1 MSENHELNGHQRRKR
16 KAEDTARPRTIAA
29 VLSPYAPGVH
39 REERD
44 RDAKLGEAV
53 GLARAI
59 DLDVRLAETVPLR
72 RVTPATLIGKGVVER
87 VKANV
92 EEQGIGLVVVDDRL
106 TPVQQRNLEKALEA
120 KVIDRTGLILE
131 IFGARAR
138 THEGRL
144 QVELAALD
152 YQRGRLVRSWTHLER
167 QRGGFG
173 FLGGPGESQIEI
185 DRRLI
190 GERIVRIKRDLEGVR
205 RTRAVNRA
213 GRRKARLPTVALVG
227 YTNAG
232 KSTLFNRLSGA
243 AVMAKDLLFATLDPT
258 MRSIKLPNG
267 KPCVISDTVGFV
279 SDLPTHLV
287 EAFRATLEEVLE
299 ADLIVH
305 VRDIAHPDSEQQR
318 ADVEAV
324 LHDLGVIEEGEG
336 RPIIEALNKIDA
348 LPDDVRRRLETRSR
362 TGAERARQYPVSA
375 MTGEGV
381 DRLLE
386 AIGDFL
392 GRRRGARG
400 RGAAQRRRHD
410 RLALPPRRG
419 QEPPRRRRDRA
430 TDGRARCR
438 CFGAIR
444 AQAGAL
450 TLGFPDTYKRPIP
463 FRGKTM
469 KFKPL
474 HDRLLLKPMTA
485 ETKTKAG
492 IIIPDTAQE
501 KPMQGEVVAVGKG
514 KRLEDG
520 RLQSLDVKVGD
531 KVIYGKWSGTEVKLG
546 GVEHVILKEED
557 LFGIVG

>member
-1 MSENHELNGHQRRKR
+1 LSENHELNGHQRRKR

-87 VKANV
+87 MKANV

-324 LHDLGVIEEGEG
+324 LHDLGVIEEGGG

-348 LPDDVRRRLETRSR
+348 LPDDVRRRLETRSH
-362 TGAERARQYPVSA
+362 TGAERARQYAVSA

-381 DRLLE
+381 DQLLE

-392 GRRRGARG
+392 GRAGEAREVAVPLSDGATIAWLYRHG
-400 RGAAQRRRHD
+400 EVRSRHD
-410 RLALPPRRG
+410 DGENARLTVALDAAASAQFERRLAR
-419 QEPPRRRRDRA
+419 
-430 TDGRARCR
+430 
-438 CFGAIR
+438 
-444 AQAGAL
+444 
-450 TLGFPDTYKRPIP
+450 
-463 FRGKTM
+463 
-469 KFKPL
+469 
-474 HDRLLLKPMTA
+474 
-485 ETKTKAG
+485 
-492 IIIPDTAQE
+492 
-501 KPMQGEVVAVGKG
+501 
-514 KRLEDG
+514 
-520 RLQSLDVKVGD
+520 
-531 KVIYGKWSGTEVKLG
+531 
-546 GVEHVILKEED
+546 
-557 LFGIVG
+557 

>member
-1 MSENHELNGHQRRKR
+1 LNEDHELNGHERRKR
-16 KAEDTARPRTIAA
+16 KAEDTARPRTVAA
-29 VLSPYAPGVH
+29 VLSPYAPGLH

-44 RDAKLGEAV
+44 REAKLEEAV
-53 GLARAI
+53 GLASAI

-87 VKANV
+87 MKENVK
-92 EEQGIGLVVVDDRL
+92 EQGIGLVVVDDRL
-106 TPVQQRNLEKALEA
+106 TPVQQRNLEKALDA

-305 VRDIAHPDSEQQR
+305 VRDIAHPDTEQQK

-324 LHDLGVIEEGEG
+324 LHDLGVIEEGGG
-336 RPIIEALNKIDA
+336 RPIVEALNKVDM
-348 LPDDVRRRLETRSR
+348 LPDDVRRRLETRSH
-362 TGAERARQYPVSA
+362 TGADRARQYPVSA
-375 MTGEGV
+375 LTGEGV
-381 DRLLE
+381 GQLLE
-386 AIGDFL
+386 AIGGLL
-392 GRRRGARG
+392 GRAGEAREVEVPLSDGATIAWLYRHG
-400 RGAAQRRRHD
+400 EVRSRQDDGEIARLTVALDAAASAQFER
-410 RLALPPRRG
+410 RLAR
-419 QEPPRRRRDRA
+419 
-430 TDGRARCR
+430 
-438 CFGAIR
+438 
-444 AQAGAL
+444 
-450 TLGFPDTYKRPIP
+450 
-463 FRGKTM
+463 
-469 KFKPL
+469 
-474 HDRLLLKPMTA
+474 
-485 ETKTKAG
+485 
-492 IIIPDTAQE
+492 
-501 KPMQGEVVAVGKG
+501 
-514 KRLEDG
+514 
-520 RLQSLDVKVGD
+520 
-531 KVIYGKWSGTEVKLG
+531 
-546 GVEHVILKEED
+546 
-557 LFGIVG
+557 

>member
-59 DLDVRLAETVPLR
+59 DLDVRVAETVPLR

-92 EEQGIGLVVVDDRL
+92 AEQGIGLVVVDDRL

-232 KSTLFNRLSGA
+232 KSTLFNRLTGA
-243 AVMAKDLLFATLDPT
+243 EVMAKDLLFATLDPT

-267 KPCVISDTVGFV
+267 KRLR
-279 SDLPTHLV
+279 DLRHGRLRLRP
-287 EAFRATLEEVLE
+287 
-299 ADLIVH
+299 AD
-305 VRDIAHPDSEQQR
+305 PS
-318 ADVEAV
+318 
-324 LHDLGVIEEGEG
+324 G
-336 RPIIEALNKIDA
+336 RG
-348 LPDDVRRRLETRSR
+348 LPRH
-362 TGAERARQYPVSA
+362 AR
-375 MTGEGV
+375 G
-381 DRLLE
+381 
-386 AIGDFL
+386 
-392 GRRRGARG
+392 GARG
-400 RGAAQRRRHD
+400 RPDRACARHRPSRQRAA
-410 RLALPPRRG
+410 A
-419 QEPPRRRRDRA
+419 RRRREPCCTTSA
-430 TDGRARCR
+430 
-438 CFGAIR
+438 
-444 AQAGAL
+444 
-450 TLGFPDTYKRPIP
+450 
-463 FRGKTM
+463 
-469 KFKPL
+469 
-474 HDRLLLKPMTA
+474 
-485 ETKTKAG
+485 
-492 IIIPDTAQE
+492 
-501 KPMQGEVVAVGKG
+501 
-514 KRLEDG
+514 
-520 RLQSLDVKVGD
+520 
-531 KVIYGKWSGTEVKLG
+531 
-546 GVEHVILKEED
+546 
-557 LFGIVG
+557 